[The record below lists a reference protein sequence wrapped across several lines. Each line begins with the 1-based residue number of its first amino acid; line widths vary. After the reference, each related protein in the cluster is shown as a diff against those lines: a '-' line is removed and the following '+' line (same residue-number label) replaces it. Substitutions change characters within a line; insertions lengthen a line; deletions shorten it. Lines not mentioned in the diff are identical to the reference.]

1 MLPQVHP
8 TKERPFCIVFGY
20 KRGNKLVI
28 EDYFLTFE
36 RRENLLNAYSA
47 WLAILYDVGYQLP
60 MWPVKLTEKGLLE
73 NLADV
78 FLEAESMALT
88 EIKGKRNLN

>member
-1 MLPQVHP
+1 MLPQAYP
-8 TKERPFCIVFGY
+8 TKERPFCIVFGH
-20 KRGNKLVI
+20 KRRDELVI

-36 RRENLLNAYSA
+36 KRENLLNAYSA

-60 MWPVKLTEKGLLE
+60 MWPVKLTEKGLE
-73 NLADV
+73 NLTDV